1 MPCVSNSLEDEDI
14 DSQRPEP
21 QFAGAARYRCLR
33 HPDFRNLFRGA
44 RSTLSGRRVRLF
56 PVQPRRRAD
65 RRRAAG
71 RRHLRR
77 CGAQCRRIYP
87 YVGGAARCGVGGVG
101 AGRRGAHLVDPRAR
115 GVPPRLAPGS
125 RGRGL
130 DHGFR
135 AGFLPAGRRGPVA
148 PRQGVSP
155 GFPERPIPRPGRGG
169 SACGRPLPGCSRG
182 ACAGAG
188 TGRNVKCRNTNI
200 LASYFYV

>member
-1 MPCVSNSLEDEDI
+1 MKILILNGP
-14 DSQRPEP
+14 
-21 QFAGAARYRCLR
+21 
-33 HPDFRNLFRGA
+33 NLN
-44 RSTLSGRRVRLF
+44 LQGRRDTGVYGTRTFETFFGELEALYPAVGF
-56 PVQPRRRAD
+56 GYFQSNLEGELIDAVQQAD
-65 RRRAAG
+65 G
-71 RRHLRR
+71 T
-77 CGAQCRRIYP
+77 

-115 GVPPRLAPGS
+115 GVPPRLAAGP
-125 RGRGL
+125 RGQRL
-130 DHGFR
+130 DHGIR

-182 ACAGAG
+182 ACAGAD